1 MTVTTLGR
9 LLFAG
14 IPLLRRAPLTVLIW
28 GVCLFPVSVLST
40 LLSGLYDGVRG
51 PWAYAVSSVGGEW
64 IQFGLLFA
72 NLLVM
77 CAGMAILAAAVF
89 RAVADPDRT
98 NGRWMHVGSDE
109 VRLCLVWCMLFLAG
123 FAVVLVIM
131 LVVIAVTRDTMLPSK
146 TSMWLAASLAAA
158 VVLARFVLAPAM
170 TVFERRV
177 AVADSWRMMRG
188 RYGLAI
194 VCALLFLLVYGGDE
208 WLLSAL
214 GTVLRR
220 GTSEASIGSGPFIL
234 ELARYAAKPEHLVQ
248 DLARV
253 VTGTLSGVIAYAPL
267 AVLYRDLTG
276 RNPADQAAV
285 FD

>member
-1 MTVTTLGR
+1 

-28 GVCLFPVSVLST
+28 GVCLFPISVLST

-51 PWAYAVSSVGGEW
+51 PWAYAVSGVGGEW

-98 NGRWMHVGSDE
+98 NGRWMQVGSDE
-109 VRLCLVWCMLFLAG
+109 IRLCLVWCVLFVVG
-123 FAVVLVIM
+123 FAVVLVTI
-131 LVVIAVTRDTMLPSK
+131 LIATATIRNTRLHSE
-146 TSMWLAASLAAA
+146 TSAWLAGSLAAA
-158 VVLARFVLAPAM
+158 VMLARLVLAPAM

-208 WLLSAL
+208 WLLSTL

-220 GTSEASIGSGPFIL
+220 GAPEAKIGHDAFAI

-248 DLARV
+248 DLTRV
-253 VTGTLSGVIAYAPL
+253 VLGTVSGVIAYAPL